1 VTGARRP
8 AAAELATA
16 RLLLT
21 PLAIEDATAMV
32 AVLGD
37 PGLYARTG
45 GSPPDLE
52 ELQRRYRRQLD
63 GPRPPGQT
71 WLNWIVRLPPNQPI
85 GYVQATVTGQGAD
98 RGADLAW
105 VIGTDHQRH
114 GYATEATRA
123 VAAWL
128 GRQGVGR
135 LTAHVAPGHT
145 GSERVAAGV
154 GMRPSGVHDEDGEQV
169 WRLDPTRRTAGC
181 CR

>member
-1 VTGARRP
+1 VTGGGQP
-8 AAAELATA
+8 DTAELTTA

-37 PGLYARTG
+37 PALYAHTG
-45 GSPPDLE
+45 GSPPDLG
-52 ELQRRYRRQLD
+52 ELQRRYRRQVD
-63 GPRPPGQT
+63 GPWPPGQT
-71 WLNWIVRLPPNQPI
+71 WLNWIVRVPSRVPI
-85 GYVQATVTGQGAD
+85 GYVQATITGPT
-98 RGADLAW
+98 ADLAW

-128 GRQGVGR
+128 GRRGTGR
-135 LTAHVAPGHT
+135 LTAHVAPGHA

-154 GMRPSGVHDEDGEQV
+154 GMRPSGVHGEDGEQV
-169 WRLDPTRRTAGC
+169 WILDPAPPTDGY